1 MPAGVKIGKLG
12 TCCGAAHCPSLPT
25 LGPHWRR
32 PPESEDSGN
41 ERPHNKFR
49 VSRFAAWLISSR
61 APEPPYVDRPE
72 TKAGRQIGRLGKRT
86 APQPVPSFQ
95 IFGLVSGRAL
105 EPAPSEY
112 TPFGGG
118 REHRKKRFVCSLSTP
133 AHYNVRTTLRWG
145 GGGTFC
151 QSTRTVSPPTPPPQR
166 DPPSPP
172 RRPGSLSVCV
182 HLPTA
187 LAVEK
192 S

>member
-49 VSRFAAWLISSR
+49 VSRFAAWLISSP

-118 REHRKKRFVCSLSTP
+118 REHRKKRFVCSLSSP
-133 AHYNVRTTLRWG
+133 AHYNVRTTQCG
-145 GGGTFC
+145 GGGAP
-151 QSTRTVSPPTPPPQR
+151 SVKVLERSPPQHRLPNGI
-166 DPPSPP
+166 PP
-172 RRPGSLSVCV
+172 RPLDV
-182 HLPTA
+182 
-187 LAVEK
+187 LAP
-192 S
+192 SRCASICPPL